1 MKTILV
7 TELEYRKAQSVFEAE
22 TGFRCLSAPAEEK
35 LLAEAV
41 IREQAFGVIVGV
53 DRYSRELYE
62 ALPSGG
68 IIARFGVGHDGVDK
82 KLAAERGIF
91 CTNTPGV
98 LEQSV
103 AECAV
108 GMMFMAARRF
118 AGCAADNR
126 RGVWR
131 NRIGFELSGRT
142 LVIAGCGRIGCK
154 TAAIAKNGL
163 GMRVVGCDVAEPKQP
178 EYFDFFTR
186 DRQEAFRQ
194 ADILSL
200 HIPDLPA
207 TRDYINAESLSWLK
221 PSAWL
226 INTSRGGVLQE
237 DDLYDHVAAGKIA
250 GAVLDV
256 FKKEPY
262 EPMSPGKDLRKLES
276 VIMLPHLGSST
287 AEACERMARSALE
300 NVQNAAEKN
309 YSGMAL
315 LQPAPEGV
323 MKTGN

>member
-1 MKTILV
+1 MNTILI
-7 TELEYRKAQSVFEAE
+7 TELEYRKAQKIFEAE
-22 TGFRCLSAPAEEK
+22 KRFRCLSAPADEK
-35 LLAEAV
+35 CLAEAV
-41 IREQAFGVIVGV
+41 RSNQAFGVIIGV
-53 DRYSRELYE
+53 DRYCDELYE

-82 KLAAERGIF
+82 KRAAERGIF

-103 AECAV
+103 AECAI
-108 GMMFMAARRF
+108 GMMFLAARNF
-118 AGCAADNR
+118 ASCAENNR
-126 RGVWR
+126 RGIWR
-131 NRIGFELSGRT
+131 NRIGFELSSRT

-154 TAAIAKNGL
+154 TAAIAKKGL
-163 GMRVVGCDVAEPKQP
+163 GMRVIGCDVCQPKQP
-178 EYFDFFTR
+178 EFFDDFTT
-186 DRQEAFRQ
+186 DREQAFRQ
-194 ADILSL
+194 ADLLSI

-207 TRDYINAESLSWLK
+207 TRDYINAETLSWLK

-226 INTSRGGVLQE
+226 INTSRGGVLNE
-237 DDLYDHVAAGKIA
+237 DDLYDCIRAGKLA

-262 EPMSPGKDLRKLES
+262 EPMSAGKDLRTLEQ

-287 AEACERMARSALE
+287 QEACERMAKAALD
-300 NVQNAAEKN
+300 NVQKAIQRN

-315 LQPAPEGV
+315 LRPVPIGSA
-323 MKTGN
+323 